1 MDALTF
7 TAYMDKEEKLIAA
20 EEAARKR
27 LHAAVRAEKVAH
39 KALVR
44 ARARIWDDSR
54 PKEEA
59 LYAAALAETKAAASA
74 AVAATRAM
82 VDNQYAWVA
91 SLTK

>member
-27 LHAAVRAEKVAH
+27 LHAALRAEKVAH

-44 ARARIWDDSR
+44 ARARSRIWDGSR
-54 PKEEA
+54 PKEET

-74 AVAATRAM
+74 AVAATRAV
-82 VDNQYAWVA
+82 VDNQYAWA
-91 SLTK
+91 TK